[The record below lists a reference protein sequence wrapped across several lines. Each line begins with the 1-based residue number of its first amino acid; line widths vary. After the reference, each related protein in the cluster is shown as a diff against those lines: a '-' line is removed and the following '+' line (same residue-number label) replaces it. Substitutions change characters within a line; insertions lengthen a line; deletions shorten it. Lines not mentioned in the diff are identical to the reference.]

1 MKRPHWRR
9 ARRDGCFRWLAF
21 VIYGSVYMGAC
32 VSLCLF
38 SLFFSFFVISILYEN
53 VRNYLTKNSKKKKK
67 NVALAFT
74 SSCYCVRGTRGRGGG
89 EAWGSTY
96 RLSVIIQFG
105 SRSVKIF
112 DLCRLSVNLS

>member
-1 MKRPHWRR
+1 MWHWPLHP
-9 ARRDGCFRWLAF
+9 AVIAF
-21 VIYGSVYMGAC
+21 
-32 VSLCLF
+32 
-38 SLFFSFFVISILYEN
+38 E
-53 VRNYLTKNSKKKKK
+53 
-67 NVALAFT
+67 
-74 SSCYCVRGTRGRGGG
+74 VRGGGGGG